1 MKFIIILLTFTSTL
15 SFAHLSEEQQAKITN
30 ITALDLN
37 NTSNEQS
44 PPAEIPSV
52 KTKNIPILFPEES
65 SPENQKETAS
75 AAADEAKLESG
86 SVVVENKV
94 QKNETEI
101 EAGKKRQCNK
111 TETDGGKHK
120 LGWRPYRDCDY
131 DDYDYPNYP
140 YNPYPYPYP
149 LPLPLLPPFGDAC
162 QFDYQCTAILKRTD
176 GICARIPGKPN
187 MCACPFG
194 YRMVSNS
201 YLGAVMGCQPWENC
215 DNDCQFD
222 ASLGI
227 DSNMFCDYDTMR
239 CACRYYYSSN
249 GWRCE

>member
-1 MKFIIILLTFTSTL
+1 MKFIIIIILLTFTSTL
-15 SFAHLSEEQQAKITN
+15 AFAHLSEEQQAKITN
-30 ITALDLN
+30 ITTGNLN
-37 NTSNEQS
+37 NTSKEQS
-44 PPAEIPSV
+44 SSAEIPAV
-52 KTKNIPILFPEES
+52 KSKNIPIQFPEES
-65 SPENQKETAS
+65 SPEDRKEAVS
-75 AAADEAKLESG
+75 EGKSKLESG
-86 SVVVENKV
+86 SVVVEKV
-94 QKNETEI
+94 QSNETEI
-101 EAGKKRQCNK
+101 EAGKRECNK
-111 TETDGGKHK
+111 TETEGGKHK

-140 YNPYPYPYP
+140 NPNPYPYPYP

-201 YLGAVMGCQPWENC
+201 YLGAVMGCQKWENC

-227 DSNMFCDYDTMR
+227 DSNMKCDYDMMR
-239 CACRYYYSSN
+239 CVCKYYYSSN
-249 GWRCE
+249 GWRCV